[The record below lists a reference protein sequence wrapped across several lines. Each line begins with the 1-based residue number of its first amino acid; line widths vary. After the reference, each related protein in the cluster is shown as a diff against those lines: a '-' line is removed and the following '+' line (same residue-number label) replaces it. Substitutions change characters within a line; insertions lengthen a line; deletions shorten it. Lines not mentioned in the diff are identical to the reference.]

1 MNELFNIIKSSLRSN
16 SFYIPSQN
24 TYVNGCSLTIK
35 QYNELLE
42 LDATVS
48 LGFEQYI
55 KFSIITDK
63 IISENIDNV
72 DNLLYFDKPF
82 LLSQIKMSQEEN
94 FLGFS
99 LQQYQ
104 ENLKNKMSNIALS
117 AYEATYSNSNL
128 SINFGVNT
136 FKSVQQ
142 TNKDFFA
149 TLSNNFNFAGDV
161 ITLEM
166 FKYLKSINYHN
177 QNIGENKPVKEI
189 KQLVEEM
196 PAKLIET
203 FDTMLKKVNKDIADI
218 NTIEIDG
225 DNFICNPTLEFM
237 LS

>member
-16 SFYIPSQN
+16 SFFIPSQS

-63 IISENIDNV
+63 ILSENVDNV
-72 DNLLYFDKPF
+72 DSLLYFDKPF
-82 LLSQIKMSQEEN
+82 LLAQIKMAQEEN

-104 ENLKNKMSNIALS
+104 ENLKSKMSNISLS
-117 AYEATYSNSNL
+117 AYEASYSSNNL
-128 SINFGVNT
+128 SINFGLTPFKTVQQVNT
-136 FKSVQQ
+136 EFI
-142 TNKDFFA
+142 A
-149 TLSNNFNFAGDV
+149 TLDNRFNFAGDV

-177 QNIGENKPVKEI
+177 QNIGENKPVKEL

-196 PAKLIET
+196 PAKLVET
-203 FDTMLKKVNKDIADI
+203 FDTMLKKVNRDIADI
-218 NTIEIDG
+218 NNINIDG

>member
-24 TYVNGCSLTIK
+24 SYVNGCSLTIK

-42 LDATVS
+42 LDATVN

-63 IISENIDNV
+63 ILSENV
-72 DNLLYFDKPF
+72 DNIDSLLYFDKPF
-82 LLSQIKMSQEEN
+82 LLAQIKMAQEEN

-104 ENLKNKMSNIALS
+104 ENLKSKMNNGSLS
-117 AYEATYSNSNL
+117 AYDTTYTSNNL
-128 SINFGVNT
+128 SVSFGLNS
-136 FKSVQQ
+136 FKTVQQ
-142 TNKDFFA
+142 INTDFYNNLNNK
-149 TLSNNFNFAGDV
+149 FNFAGDV

-177 QNIGENKPVKEI
+177 QNVGENKPVKEI
-189 KQLVEEM
+189 KQLIEEM
-196 PAKLIET
+196 PAKLVET
-203 FDTMLKKVNKDIADI
+203 FDTMLKKINKDIADI

-225 DNFICNPTLEFM
+225 DKFICNPTLEFM